1 MMYPSAYIQYLVHFH
16 GDRDYFECH
25 EILEEYWKGLPNE
38 NKQSI
43 WVGFILLAVSNYHY
57 RRQNTNGAER
67 TLQKAITILRNQ
79 QKTPIQLGLDFPK
92 LLLGLEKRLV
102 DIQTNQHYHSINL
115 PIIDEKLL
123 NLCLSY
129 TEAMGLAWGQD
140 SNLRQMDIID
150 RHKLR
155 DRSEV
160 VKQRHQALNMKR
172 TQKESREPN

>member
-1 MMYPSAYIQYLVHFH
+1 MYPSAYIQYLVHFH

-25 EILEEYWKGLPNE
+25 EILEEYWKELPDG

-57 RRQNTNGAER
+57 RRQNAIGAER

-79 QKTPIQLGLDFPK
+79 QKSPIQLGLDLPK
-92 LLLGLEKRLV
+92 LLLCLEKRLV
-102 DIQTNQHYHSINL
+102 DIQAKQPYQSFNL

-123 NLCLSY
+123 NLCLSS
-129 TEAMGLAWGQD
+129 TAAMGLTWGKD
-140 SNLRQMDIID
+140 SNLRQIAIID

-160 VKQRHQALNMKR
+160 INQRHQALNAKR
-172 TQKESREPN
+172 TQKESRESH